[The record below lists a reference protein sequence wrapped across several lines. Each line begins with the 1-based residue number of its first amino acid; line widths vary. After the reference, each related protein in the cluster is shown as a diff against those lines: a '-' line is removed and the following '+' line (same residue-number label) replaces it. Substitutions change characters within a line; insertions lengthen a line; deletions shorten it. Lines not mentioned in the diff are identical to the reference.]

1 LHAERD
7 MRWPDVADPAA
18 AWLAIGGCQ
27 WV

>member
-18 AWLAIGGCQ
+18 AWLAIGGSQ